1 LEGDSSQLL
10 NYPIT
15 QLHAMTEPMI
25 ICENLVKIYQIA
37 GLEVLAL
44 QGLDLTVEQGE
55 LMGIVGVS
63 GSGKTTLMN
72 VLGGLVRPSAGRVLV
87 NDQNLLKL
95 SNIALDRYR
104 RTQVGFVWQQ
114 GARNLVPYLNARENV
129 ELPMMLAGFNAR
141 EMRQRSMQLL
151 EMVGLADRSHH
162 HLPHLSGGEQARVAI
177 AVALA
182 NKPALLLADEPTGE
196 LDSATALTIYEAF
209 QQLNAELGLTIL
221 IVSHDPKIA
230 RHVQRVMAIR
240 DGKAASETRARRSN
254 GDGRPQ
260 TETEHED
267 DFEELVVLDSAGRL
281 QVPKAYREA
290 LGINRRASMEMT
302 AEGLLIRP
310 VDETEQ
316 ETNSPLANT
325 TEEEGEMK
333 KRGRLRGRLQKW
345 LKRS

>member
-1 LEGDSSQLL
+1 
-10 NYPIT
+10 
-15 QLHAMTEPMI
+15 MI
-25 ICENLVKIYQIA
+25 ICENLVKIYQVA
-37 GLEVLAL
+37 DLEVLAL

-95 SNIALDRYR
+95 SNAALDRYR

-141 EMRQRSMQLL
+141 EMKKRSLELL

-162 HLPHLSGGEQARVAI
+162 HLPQLSGGEQARVAI

-182 NKPALLLADEPTGE
+182 NNPSLLLADEPTGE
-196 LDSATALTIYEAF
+196 LDSATALTIYQAF

-221 IVSHDPKIA
+221 IVSHDPKVA

-240 DGKAASETRARRSN
+240 DGKAASETRARHNN
-254 GDGRPQ
+254 GADGRPQ
-260 TETEHED
+260 SESAAEHED

-290 LGINRRASMEMT
+290 LGIKRRAMMEIT

-310 VDETEQ
+310 
-316 ETNSPLANT
+316 A
-325 TEEEGEMK
+325 EEGGQGEASHASK
-333 KRGRLRGRLQKW
+333 ASDHPDPSEKQGRIRTRLQKW
-345 LKRS
+345 LRRS

>member
-1 LEGDSSQLL
+1 
-10 NYPIT
+10 
-15 QLHAMTEPMI
+15 MEPMI
-25 ICENLVKIYQIA
+25 ICENLVKIYQVA
-37 GLEVLAL
+37 DLEILAL
-44 QGLDLTVEQGE
+44 QGLDLTVREGE

-95 SNIALDRYR
+95 SNAALDRYR

-129 ELPMMLAGFNAR
+129 ELPMMLAGFKAR
-141 EMRQRSMQLL
+141 EMRKRALGLL
-151 EMVGLADRSHH
+151 EMVGLAERSGH
-162 HLPHLSGGEQARVAI
+162 HLPELSGGEQARVAI

-196 LDSATALTIYEAF
+196 LDSATALTIYQAF
-209 QQLNAELGLTIL
+209 QTLNAELGLTIL

-240 DGKAASETRARRSN
+240 DGKAASETRAKRPI
-254 GDGRPQ
+254 GPDGRSESELEGA
-260 TETEHED
+260 TDD

-281 QVPKAYREA
+281 QVPKAYRDA
-290 LGINRRASMEMT
+290 LGIGRRASMELT
-302 AEGLLIRP
+302 AEGLLLRP
-310 VDETEQ
+310 VEESEQLGETAVPDS
-316 ETNSPLANT
+316 TTSPKQT
-325 TEEEGEMK
+325 DK
-333 KRGRLRGRLQKW
+333 SGRFRRW

>member
-1 LEGDSSQLL
+1 
-10 NYPIT
+10 
-15 QLHAMTEPMI
+15 MEPMI
-25 ICENLVKIYQIA
+25 ICENLVKIYQVA
-37 GLEVLAL
+37 DLEILAL
-44 QGLDLTVEQGE
+44 QGLDLTVREGE

-95 SNIALDRYR
+95 SNAALDRYR

-129 ELPMMLAGFNAR
+129 ELPMMLAGFKAR
-141 EMRQRSMQLL
+141 EMRKRALVLL
-151 EMVGLADRSHH
+151 EMVGLAERSGH
-162 HLPHLSGGEQARVAI
+162 HLPQLSGGEQARVAI

-196 LDSATALTIYEAF
+196 LDSATALTIYQAF
-209 QQLNAELGLTIL
+209 QTLNAELGLTIL

-240 DGKAASETRARRSN
+240 DGKAASETRAKRPI
-254 GDGRPQ
+254 GPDGRSESELEEA
-260 TETEHED
+260 TED

-281 QVPKAYREA
+281 QVPKAYRDA
-290 LGINRRASMEMT
+290 LGIGRRASMELT
-302 AEGLLIRP
+302 AEGLLLRP
-310 VDETEQ
+310 VEETEQ
-316 ETNSPLANT
+316 LGETAVPDSTTSPTQTDNS
-325 TEEEGEMK
+325 
-333 KRGRLRGRLQKW
+333 GRIRRW